1 MLSRLGLLIGLA
13 CVLLFILVL
22 CRPWRAEAFAV
33 AVADASGAVTQ
44 PDPGTLLAAA
54 YSPWRSWVTAFCPV
68 WTEVLG
74 KAKQADQSSQDVN
87 SYIATL
93 EEKHAV
99 KLYRCGTTWPAEP
112 DLAFL
117 DKNLPADAVIF
128 KSTLSFMDSQIA
140 NIKATTAAALQG
152 NVPSGFA
159 DYTPSC
165 DLQGTTLTC
174 QFPVSIKP
182 TADATAAM
190 TERLTTLNAEI
201 ETLQPLFQKVKQG
214 IADLNNVGQ
223 QAQSGELL
231 ASATP
236 LA

>member
-1 MLSRLGLLIGLA
+1 MLSRVELLIGLA
-13 CVLLFILVL
+13 CVLLFILIL
-22 CRPWRAEAFAV
+22 CRPWRIEGFTV
-33 AVADASGAVTQ
+33 VDVSNAVAD
-44 PDPGTLLAAA
+44 DPATLLAAA
-54 YSPWRSWVTAFCPV
+54 YSPWRAWLTAFCPV

-74 KAKQADQSSQDVN
+74 KAKQADQSSQSDD

-99 KLYRCGTTWPAEP
+99 ALYRCGTTWPAEP

-117 DKNLPADAVIF
+117 DKNLPATAAIF
-128 KSTLSFMDSQIA
+128 QSTLTFMDSQIA
-140 NIKATTAAALQG
+140 KIKATTAAALQG
-152 NVPSGFA
+152 KVPSGFA

-165 DLQGTTLTC
+165 DLQGNTLTC
-174 QFPVSIKP
+174 QFPVTIKP
-182 TADATAAM
+182 TPDATAAM
-190 TERLTTLNAEI
+190 IERLKKLNAEI

-231 ASATP
+231 AAATP

>member
-22 CRPWRAEAFAV
+22 CRPWRTEAF
-33 AVADASGAVTQ
+33 ADASGAVAQ
-44 PDPGTLLAAA
+44 PDPATLLAAA
-54 YSPWRSWVTAFCPV
+54 YSPWRAWVTAFCPL

-74 KAKQADQSSQDVN
+74 KAKQADQSSQSDDA
-87 SYIATL
+87 YIATL

-99 KLYRCGTTWPAEP
+99 ALYRCGTVWPAEP

-117 DKNLPADAVIF
+117 DKNLPANADIF
-128 KSTLSFMDSQIA
+128 KSTLTFMDSQIA
-140 NIKATTAAALQG
+140 SIKASTAAALQG
-152 NVPSGFA
+152 KVPGGAASGFA

-165 DLQGTTLTC
+165 DLQGNTLTC
-174 QFPVSIKP
+174 QFPVTIKP

-190 TERLTTLNAEI
+190 AERLTKLNAEI
-201 ETLQPLFQKVKQG
+201 ETLGPLFQKVKQG
-214 IADLNNVGQ
+214 VADLNNIGQ